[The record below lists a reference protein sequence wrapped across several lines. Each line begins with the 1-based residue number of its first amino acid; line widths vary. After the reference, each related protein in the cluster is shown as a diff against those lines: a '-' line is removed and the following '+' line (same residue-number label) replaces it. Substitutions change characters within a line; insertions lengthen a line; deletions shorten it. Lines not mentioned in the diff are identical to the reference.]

1 MTADNHMND
10 VMSRWGY
17 DPLLPSQVI
26 LEQIQL
32 YRPSTIRS
40 IQFQFKHERHKL
52 KKKISIFLIENPV

>member
-17 DPLLPSQVI
+17 DPLLPSQVN

-32 YRPSTIRS
+32 YRPSNNKKYTVS
-40 IQFQFKHERHKL
+40 IQT
-52 KKKISIFLIENPV
+52 